1 MARRTRAASRLG
13 RPVAPRS
20 PPRPEIP
27 MRTPATPTVL
37 LPLAVATLG
46 ILAGCADAPTA
57 ASRGAELRVSRAAG
71 AAVERPWT
79 GRCDVETVA
88 TEFGSTGP
96 TRFHQEGTC
105 QLAHLG
111 RTTVETEETVVP
123 GMIPRTI
130 AVTSTFIAAN
140 GDRLYTTGIVR
151 GSAVAPDGSVTIAG
165 TYTAVGGTGRF
176 AGASGTA
183 AFAETARINPP
194 APTVGTYTLE
204 GWLAY

>member
-1 MARRTRAASRLG
+1 MK
-13 RPVAPRS
+13 
-20 PPRPEIP
+20 
-27 MRTPATPTVL
+27 
-37 LPLAVATLG
+37 
-46 ILAGCADAPTA
+46 
-57 ASRGAELRVSRAAG
+57 
-71 AAVERPWT
+71 
-79 GRCDVETVA
+79 
-88 TEFGSTGP
+88 
-96 TRFHQEGTC
+96 FHQTGTC
-105 QLAHLG
+105 RLAHLG

-151 GSAVAPDGSVTIAG
+151 GSAVAPDGSLTVAG

-183 AFAETARINPP
+183 VFAETARINPP
-194 APTVGTYTLE
+194 APSVGTYTLD